1 MKQITFHLIL
11 IALFSFN
18 IYGQNTQEKQIDSF
32 ITSTLQKFKEIPS
45 LAITVVKDGKP
56 FFTKTYGLSNLE
68 NKVKATNETS
78 YYIASVTK
86 SFVGLLAA
94 KLESDG
100 VIDLNAPI
108 VNFKPIKDFK
118 DKSLFENISIK
129 DLLSHTSGIKNDMLT
144 WKFASIG
151 EYDYASMTKL
161 LEDKT
166 KSLYNNKRFRYDNFG
181 YNVFDL
187 ILHEEFGL
195 SWKNLL
201 EKEIFIPLSMNRTS
215 ANLTTAK
222 KKDWNL
228 AMPYAAIND
237 DRLPK
242 KVLTQKN
249 DDTFQAA
256 GGMISS
262 IEDMQKF
269 LLLYLNK
276 GKVNN
281 KNVFDKS
288 VISKTLLPLVEN
300 KGRKDTFI
308 PEGYGLGWNI
318 GEYNNKKAYYHFGGF
333 DGYFSHLSFLPS
345 ENIGISV
352 LSNENHFG
360 DNISNLIASFIYD
373 LMLGEIINTYDYT
386 NQVNE
391 VEKRVSQIQNSYKR
405 DREIRAKRKWTLI
418 HDFKNYEGEYKN
430 EHIGNLI
437 ISLDNEKIKVR
448 LGISEAIA
456 SPSTNDDSIRIEF
469 RNGSGR
475 DILFISNTKGTMAA
489 VYNGHV
495 FIK

>member
-1 MKQITFHLIL
+1 MKLIKLYIILTF
-11 IALFSFN
+11 LFS
-18 IYGQNTQEKQIDSF
+18 IKTYGQNKQEIQIDSF
-32 ITSTLQKFKEIPS
+32 ISNTLHKFKEIPS
-45 LAITVVKDGKP
+45 IAVTVVKDGKP
-56 FFTKTYGLSNLE
+56 FFTKTYGYSNVE
-68 NKVKATNETS
+68 NKTKASNKTP

-86 SFVGLLAA
+86 PFIGLLAA
-94 KLESDG
+94 KLEADG
-100 VIDLNAPI
+100 IIDLSTPI
-108 VNFKPIKDFK
+108 VNFKPIKNFK
-118 DKSLFENISIK
+118 DKSLFENITIK
-129 DLLSHTSGIKNDMLT
+129 DLLSHTSGINNNLLT

-151 EYDYASMTKL
+151 EYNYGSMAKL
-161 LEDKT
+161 LENKT
-166 KSLYNNKRFRYDNFG
+166 KPLYNNKGFRYDNFG

-187 ILHEEFGL
+187 ILKEEFGL

-201 EKEIFIPLSMNRTS
+201 EKELFSTLKMNHTS
-215 ANLTTAK
+215 ANLSEAK
-222 KKDWNL
+222 KKGWHL

-237 DRLPK
+237 DKLPK
-242 KVLTQKN
+242 RVLTQKN

-269 LLLYLNK
+269 LLLYLNE
-276 GKVNN
+276 GKINN

-288 VISKTLLPLVEN
+288 VISKTLLPLAKN

-308 PEGYGLGWNI
+308 PEAYGLGWNI
-318 GEYNNKKAYYHFGGF
+318 GKLNDRKAYYHFGGF
-333 DGYFSHLSFLPS
+333 DGYFSHLSFLPN

-360 DNISNLIASFIYD
+360 DNVSNLIAAFIYD
-373 LMLGEIINTYDYT
+373 LLLNDLSSDNDYT
-386 NQVNE
+386 KQVNE

-405 DREIRAKRKWTLI
+405 DREIRAKRKWTLM
-418 HDFKNYEGEYKN
+418 HEFQNYVGTYKN
-430 EHIGNLI
+430 DNIGNLNI
-437 ISLDNEKIKVR
+437 TLDEGIIKVS
-448 LGISEAIA
+448 LGISKAIA
-456 SPSTNDDSIRIEF
+456 NPSSNDESIRVEF